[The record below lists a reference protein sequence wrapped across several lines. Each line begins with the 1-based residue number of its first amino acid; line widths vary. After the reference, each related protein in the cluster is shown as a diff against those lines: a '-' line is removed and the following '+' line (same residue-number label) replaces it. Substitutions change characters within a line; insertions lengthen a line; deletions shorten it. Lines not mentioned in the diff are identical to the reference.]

1 MSLSHY
7 IVLFIAFILHTR
19 RNNTLGMGSIFVQGH
34 VDLVVLILTECEE
47 LKNVPY
53 RGIFET
59 RNLITSVTG
68 IPLSWLGVQL

>member
-1 MSLSHY
+1 MSLSRY

-34 VDLVVLILTECEE
+34 VDLVVLILAKCEE

-53 RGIFET
+53 
-59 RNLITSVTG
+59 
-68 IPLSWLGVQL
+68 